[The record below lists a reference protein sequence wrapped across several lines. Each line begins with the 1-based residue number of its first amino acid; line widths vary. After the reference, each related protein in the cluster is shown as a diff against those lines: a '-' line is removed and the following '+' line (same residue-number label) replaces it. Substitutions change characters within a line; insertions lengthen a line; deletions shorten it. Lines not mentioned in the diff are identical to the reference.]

1 VPPLLADPAVAVLA
15 AERDGEIV
23 AGVVANR
30 SPRVVGLSNV
40 FGDDARFA
48 GAVAAVRRFAPGMAV
63 VGYESGEA
71 LERAVR
77 DGFRVVGALRIW
89 LCER

>member
-1 VPPLLADPAVAVLA
+1 
-15 AERDGEIV
+15 
-23 AGVVANR
+23 
-30 SPRVVGLSNV
+30 
-40 FGDDARFA
+40 
-48 GAVAAVRRFAPGMAV
+48 MAV